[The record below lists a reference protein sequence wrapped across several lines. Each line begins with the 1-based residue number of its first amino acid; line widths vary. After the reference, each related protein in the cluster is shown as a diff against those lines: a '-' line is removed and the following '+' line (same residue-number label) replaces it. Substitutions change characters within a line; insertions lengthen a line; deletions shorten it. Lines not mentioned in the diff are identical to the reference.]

1 MRKFLTG
8 NLQNRIILVFLI
20 VLLMPAIITSIYN
33 INRSNTTLL
42 EAAESNQ
49 LQTTE
54 VKASAVENLL
64 VNANADI
71 LFLSQAPE
79 VRRYVNVRSDNNVA
93 IPLNNV
99 KALFQAF
106 LGRTETYSKAC
117 ILNPNGLETACVAL
131 VEGVPAILGSDT
143 LISRADK
150 DYFTRTISLASNVTG
165 QAPVYISKY
174 DITQDGAVETPIVY
188 YAAVLQSDNG
198 TTAGVLVLEALVRP
212 ILDLIQETSVGQTVY
227 LVDTEGNYL
236 LHPDATKLYGNIRG
250 TNVSLQTE
258 YPQDAEDILSQR
270 RGTIL
275 GSPER
280 PDSLQTFVR
289 IKPPGQATIQWTL
302 IYEESLVT
310 ILGSVRETAAVIIAI
325 TAASLLIAVIVA
337 VILTRIIVRP
347 IKLLS
352 EAAATISSGD
362 ENINLPQVTTQ
373 DEIGV
378 LINAFNE
385 MVTRVNE
392 RTHDLRR
399 ANAVARESARVK
411 GEFLA
416 NVSHELRTP
425 LNAIIGFSDM
435 LLMGMSGD
443 LTAAQRRKMER
454 LKENGVRL
462 LTLINNLL
470 DITRIEARR
479 IDLVHKA
486 FSPHEMTDKITHQI
500 AILAEDRQNKF
511 TYTVASD
518 VPETLWGDQQRIEQV
533 IVNLLSNAFKFTEN
547 GTVTMTIDATATDW
561 SIVVADTGIGIPPHA
576 LNIIF
581 EEFRQVDGSSSRVFK
596 GSGLGLAITR
606 NLVRIM
612 NGQINVSSEMGKG
625 SIFTVT
631 LPIFNADNMPDE
643 AHTNK
648 VEA

>member
-1 MRKFLTG
+1 MSKLLTG
-8 NLQNRIILVFLI
+8 NLQNRIILVFVV

-33 INRSNTTLL
+33 INRSNETLL
-42 EAAESNQ
+42 AAAELNQ
-49 LQTTE
+49 LQTTA
-54 VKASAVENLL
+54 VKASAAENLM
-64 VNANADI
+64 VNENADI

-79 VRRYVNVRSDNNVA
+79 VRRYVNVSLGNDVT
-93 IPLNNV
+93 IPLRNV
-99 KALFQAF
+99 QALFQAF
-106 LGRTETYSKAC
+106 LGRTDIYSKAC
-117 ILNPNGLETACVAL
+117 VLNPNGFETICVAF
-131 VEGVPAILGSDT
+131 VEGEPTILESDT
-143 LISRADK
+143 LSDRASE
-150 DYFTRTISLASNVTG
+150 DYFTQTISLASNVTR

-174 DITQDGAVETPIVY
+174 NITQYGDVKIPIIY
-188 YAAVLQSDNG
+188 YATVLQSDNG
-198 TTAGVLVLEALVRP
+198 TTAAVLVLEALVKP
-212 ILDLIQETSVGQTVY
+212 VLDLVQETSVGQTVY
-227 LVDTEGNYL
+227 LVDIDGNYL
-236 LHPDATKLYGNIRG
+236 LHPDETKLYGNIRG
-250 TNVSLQTE
+250 TDISLRTE
-258 YPQDAEDILSQR
+258 RPLDADDILSQR
-270 RGTIL
+270 EGTIS
-275 GSPER
+275 GSQER

-289 IKPPGQATIQWTL
+289 IKPPGQSTIQWTL
-302 IYEESLVT
+302 IYEKSLED
-310 ILGSVRETAAVIIAI
+310 ILGSVRETAVVIVAI
-325 TAASLLIAVIVA
+325 TAASLVIAVIVA

-352 EAAATISSGD
+352 EAAATITNGD
-362 ENINLPQVTTQ
+362 ENLNLPQATTE

-392 RTHDLRR
+392 RTQELRR

-435 LLMGMSGD
+435 LLMGMSGE
-443 LTAAQRRKMER
+443 LTAAQKRKMER
-454 LKENGVRL
+454 LKDNGVRL

-486 FSPHEMTDKITHQI
+486 FSPREMTERLAQQI
-500 AILAEDRQNKF
+500 AILAENRQNKF
-511 TYTVASD
+511 TYTVASQ
-518 VPETLWGDQQRIEQV
+518 VPETLWGDLQRLEQV

-547 GTVTMTIDATATDW
+547 GTVTLTLEATATDW
-561 SIVVADTGIGIPPHA
+561 SIAVADTGIGIPPHA
-576 LNIIF
+576 LSLIF

-612 NGQINVSSEMGKG
+612 NGQIHVSSDMGKG
-625 SIFTVT
+625 STFTVT
-631 LPIFNADNMPDE
+631 LPMFNDNNALTVDE
-643 AHTNK
+643 PQK